1 MPFERTPASRQRPPQ
16 GQPGFPPGF
25 PSGFP
30 SGGQPGFPPGFP
42 SGGQPGFP
50 PGFPSGGQ
58 PGFPPGG
65 PPGFPSGGQQGGP
78 PTASSNTPPSGPP
91 PNFIP
96 SEAQATTLSAGPG
109 GDVSTF
115 AIDAGAIFPC
125 RFRFTYIW
133 LNNGRSFWSYI
144 VFVGRNSIA
153 GWRYTGR
160 RWVYFGIDLRRIRS
174 FYCR

>member
-16 GQPGFPPGF
+16 SP
-25 PSGFP
+25 
-30 SGGQPGFPPGFP
+30 PGFPPGFP

-58 PGFPPGG
+58 PGFPPGFPPG
-65 PPGFPSGGQQGGP
+65 GQPGFPPGGQQGGP